1 MQKIIEDV
9 KRLLE
14 EAEPGIK
21 VVEAQNLQQSEPTNS
36 PLKERQLPAEF
47 DSNKLPTAD

>member
-1 MQKIIEDV
+1 LQKIVEDV

-21 VVEAQNLQQSEPTNS
+21 VIEAQNLQQSPPTDS
-36 PLKERQLPAEF
+36 PLKDLQLPDKF
-47 DSNKLPTAD
+47 DSTKLPTID